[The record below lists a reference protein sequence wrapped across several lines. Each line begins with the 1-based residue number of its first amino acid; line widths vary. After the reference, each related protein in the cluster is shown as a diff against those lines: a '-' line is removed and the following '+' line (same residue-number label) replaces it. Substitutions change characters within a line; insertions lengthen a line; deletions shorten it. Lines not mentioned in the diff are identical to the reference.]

1 MKKLIFL
8 IIFLVIVAAAGYW
21 QYQKYLEN
29 PERKINRIVNNVSL
43 RVTEALLY
51 EIEDSIEKSK
61 ISYKDLFEK
70 LEIHYAQINSDISEV
85 QKIVPA
91 KNISREKINRVMKYL
106 QISQQLL
113 TAEYEKYK
121 QNMEYTDL
129 LKTVRIQAT
138 GVGVSG
144 DIYGKKVEYE
154 KAKTELVKAVIKL
167 SEAHSMAAEVISK
180 DNLVERQIIDKA
192 IGKFS
197 KKWTDILP
205 RVREVGLDLAEEMLL
220 DFLFPQN
227 AIDSSKESSILA
239 VLIATNNGYSSLP
252 QETPSHGGRS
262 RDQASYVSRAYFC
275 WPSEASSR
283 IPAHPLDALP
293 NPALQRF
300 LSARCW
306 AW

>member
-197 KKWTDILP
+197 KK
-205 RVREVGLDLAEEMLL
+205 
-220 DFLFPQN
+220 
-227 AIDSSKESSILA
+227 
-239 VLIATNNGYSSLP
+239 
-252 QETPSHGGRS
+252 
-262 RDQASYVSRAYFC
+262 
-275 WPSEASSR
+275 
-283 IPAHPLDALP
+283 
-293 NPALQRF
+293 
-300 LSARCW
+300 
-306 AW
+306 